1 MNLLQSQHFRHEG
14 DMGSVLL
21 DMAISLDG
29 FVGGLKGQDAGLYD
43 WYFTPS
49 DEATFVKNELLTTIG
64 AMILGRRT
72 FGDQPDGFDTPY
84 NMPHFVLTHT
94 PRETVSRDGM
104 QFIFVSEG
112 IQHALALAQAA
123 AGGKL
128 VCVAGGA
135 QTAQQFIRA
144 GLIDEIQLH
153 LVPILLSTGIRL
165 FDQAG
170 AEPVSL
176 ERTRVIQGSGVT
188 HLRFRTIKDSCI

>member
-1 MNLLQSQHFRHEG
+1 
-14 DMGSVLL
+14 MGNVLL

-29 FVGGLKGQDAGLYD
+29 FVGGPNDEDAGLYD
-43 WYFTPS
+43 WYFAPS
-49 DEATFVKNELLTTIG
+49 DEATVVKDELLTTIG
-64 AMILGRRT
+64 AMILGRHT

-84 NMPHFVLTHT
+84 KMPHFVLTHT
-94 PRETVSRDGM
+94 AREPVSRDGM

-123 AGGKL
+123 AGDKL

-153 LVPILLSTGIRL
+153 LVPILLGAGVRL
-165 FDQAG
+165 FEQTG
-170 AEPVSL
+170 AEPLNL

-188 HLRFRTIKDSCI
+188 HLRFRTIKS